1 MNDTP
6 ALLFSSPWF
15 WIVLILVILII
26 AFRAQLAR
34 LIDRVQKAKV
44 EAGKDGA
51 KLEFESPVAD
61 PTKPPAVPAPGSDAP
76 TTLAPRHSVE
86 IGRDAAMHD
95 VEMGDIGNTIV
106 KNGAATPPG
115 STSSQSVEVGHGA
128 IMQGVKIGDIG
139 NVIVKG
145 GAAKQGAAK
154 QGAAA
159 GWTTALIRE
168 LLTAAFNDEELTT
181 LCFDYFRPVY
191 EGFSTGMSAGQKVQR
206 LLDYCE
212 SHLCMDELLKLAQQR
227 NPAQFARFQARL
239 NRA

>member
-34 LIDRVQKAKV
+34 LIDRLQKVNV
-44 EAGKDGA
+44 EAGKGGA
-51 KLEFESPVAD
+51 KVGIESPI
-61 PTKPPAVPAPGSDAP
+61 SDAP
-76 TTLAPRHSVE
+76 KQPAVTTPSSVASAPLAPRQSVE
-86 IGRDAAMHD
+86 VGREADMKD

-106 KNGAATPPG
+106 KDGAATSPG
-115 STSSQSVEVGHGA
+115 SASNQTVEVGHGA
-128 IMQGVKIGDIG
+128 TMQGVTIGDIG
-139 NVIVKG
+139 NVIVRG
-145 GAAKQGAAK
+145 GAADAARP
-154 QGAAA
+154 AAT

-168 LLTAAFNDEELTT
+168 LLTAAFSDEELTS

-191 EGFSTGMSAGQKVQR
+191 QGFAAGMSAGQKMQR

-212 SHLCMDELLKLAQQR
+212 SQLCMDKLLTLAQQR
-227 NPAQFARFQARL
+227 NPAQFARFQVRV